1 MTADAEGGVGMG
13 DGHGVIEGWAGG
25 HEGRRGEDAGAVE
38 FEDGA
43 IDAGCEAEVVCVDD
57 ETGWHSLMG

>member
-1 MTADAEGGVGMG
+1 MG

>member
-1 MTADAEGGVGMG
+1 
-13 DGHGVIEGWAGG
+13 
-25 HEGRRGEDAGAVE
+25 VE

-57 ETGWHSLMG
+57 ETGWHSVRG